1 MKVGDYIRTYEGII
15 EKIYEE
21 DDIGENGVCID
32 TTFFD
37 DYAEETNFVKYKDI
51 KKHSARIIDLI
62 EIGDYVNDYKVLELV
77 DSIYSNSKRVLIYK
91 NEKEKS
97 EIWKYIQEYDG
108 KLHTQD
114 DIKSIVSKEQF
125 KNISYD
131 V

>member
-15 EKIYEE
+15 GKIYEE